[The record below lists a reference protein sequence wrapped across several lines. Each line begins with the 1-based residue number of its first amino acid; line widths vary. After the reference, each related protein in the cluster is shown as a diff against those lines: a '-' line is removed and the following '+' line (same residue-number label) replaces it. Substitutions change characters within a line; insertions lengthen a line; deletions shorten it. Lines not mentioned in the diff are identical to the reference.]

1 MQENKNSMK
10 QFFKMFF
17 ASLLGVIVASVIAIG
32 LFIGA
37 IIGLAGSAMSKKSE
51 EKSSVKDNTVIK
63 LDLGESFHEQGEE
76 NSLSF
81 MGSDAAAAA
90 GIYEINKSLN
100 KAAKDAKVKGLFI
113 KLDESPNS
121 FATLQQIREA
131 VVKFKQSGKF
141 VYAYGEQV
149 SQGALYVASAA
160 DSIFVNP
167 AGDVALKGLNTELA
181 FFKNTL
187 NKLEIEPQI
196 FYAGK
201 FKSATEPFREE
212 KMSEP
217 NRAQV
222 MAMHTDIW
230 NEFTKGI
237 AQHSKKTPEDINQL
251 AQNGAIQFPTDAAR
265 HKVIDGVRY
274 WDEVEATMKSKLK
287 IKTDKEI
294 TFTTIEDY
302 LDHSNISSDEEESDD
317 RIAVIFAEGG
327 ISDGTSTDDY
337 EITDVNMVKTIRK
350 IKNNDKIKAVVL
362 RVNSPGGSA
371 RASEIILREL
381 KLLREKKPIVVSMG
395 DVAASGG
402 YYIACA
408 ADSIF
413 AMPTTITG
421 SIGVFSMMFNAQ
433 KLMTNKLGITFDQ
446 VKNAP
451 YADFPNG
458 TRAMTAEEG
467 AMMQRQV
474 DSIYALFKR
483 RVSENRK
490 MSLNDVDSIAQGRVW
505 TGITAKKIGLID
517 EFGNLNRAIK
527 SAASI
532 AQLKNYEL
540 RTYPEKV
547 DKFKSLLKMFKGAE
561 TAEDALAKAL
571 VKELSGEAK
580 EVLRLK
586 KLNEMN
592 GRAMMLLPFEWET
605 K

>member
-1 MQENKNSMK
+1 MK

-37 IIGLAGSAMSKKSE
+37 IVGLATSAINSKSE
-51 EKSSVKDNTVIK
+51 EKVSVKENSVLR

-76 NSLSF
+76 NSFSF
-81 MGSDAAAAA
+81 MGNGGASES
-90 GIYEINKSLN
+90 GVYEIANTME
-100 KAAKDAKVKGLFI
+100 AASKDEKIKGLFI
-113 KLDESPNS
+113 KLAPSPNS
-121 FATLQQIREA
+121 FATLQQIRDA
-131 VVKFKQSGKF
+131 VVLFKKSGKF
-141 VYAYGEQV
+141 VYAYGESV

-167 AGDVALKGLNTELA
+167 AGDVELKGLVSNMS

-187 NKLEIEPQI
+187 SKLEIEPQI

-212 KMSEP
+212 KMSEA
-217 NRAQV
+217 NRQQIA
-222 MAMHTDIW
+222 AIHSDIW
-230 NEFTKGI
+230 NEMI
-237 AQHSKKTPEDINQL
+237 AAVAKHAKNTPVNINEL
-251 AQNGAIQFPTDAAR
+251 AQTGAIQFPIDAFNN
-265 HKVIDGVRY
+265 KVIDGVKY
-274 WDEVEATMKSKLK
+274 WDEVESMMKNKLGV
-287 IKTDKEI
+287 KTDKDI
-294 TFTTIEDY
+294 SFATFNEYGTNNSIDINRKSK
-302 LDHSNISSDEEESDD
+302 DN
-317 RIAVIFAEGG
+317 RVAVIFAEGQ
-327 ISDGTSTDDY
+327 ISDGEANSDY
-337 EITDVNMVKTIRK
+337 EITDVEMAKTIRTVR
-350 IKNNDKIKAVVL
+350 NNDKIKAVVL

-381 KLLREKKPIVVSMG
+381 QLLHQKKPIIVSMG

-433 KLMTNKLGITFDQ
+433 KLMTNKLGVTFDQ

-451 YADFPNG
+451 FADFPNG
-458 TRAMTAEEG
+458 TRPMTAEEA
-467 AMMQRQV
+467 AMMQRSV

-483 RVSENRK
+483 RVAVGRRMTEAN
-490 MSLNDVDSIAQGRVW
+490 VDSIAQGRVW
-505 TGITAKKIGLID
+505 TGVAAKRLGLVD
-517 EFGNLNRAIK
+517 DLGNLERAIQ

-532 AQLKNYEL
+532 AKIKDYEI

-547 DKFKSLLKMFKGAE
+547 DKFKSFLKKFKGSGSAQEAVSKVLVGELGAE
-561 TAEDALAKAL
+561 
-571 VKELSGEAK
+571 VQELLQ
-580 EVLRLK
+580 LR
-586 KLNEMN
+586 KLRNMN
-592 GRAMMLLPFEWET
+592 GRAMMLLPFHMQLR
-605 K
+605 

>member
-1 MQENKNSMK
+1 MK

>member
-1 MQENKNSMK
+1 MK

-51 EKSSVKDNTVIK
+51 EKSSVKENTVIK

>member
-1 MQENKNSMK
+1 
-10 QFFKMFF
+10 MFF